1 MFPIKQIFGAHEA
14 CSLSEVMS
22 FGLEAGKAVGIRFES
37 LEIVGI
43 RVELSKVLVGI
54 NTRAGEV
61 LGIDEQLGEVVE
73 IR

>member
-1 MFPIKQIFGAHEA
+1 M
-14 CSLSEVMS
+14 
-22 FGLEAGKAVGIRFES
+22 GIRFES